1 MSDTSNPGNPSRSS
15 KASPATADDSKPAS
29 SGAKSSRSA
38 DAPDLRSH
46 YDRYLDAVGQAHQEA
61 AQKYVD
67 LVSKLAEE
75 LHNIQQDA
83 IKSDPS
89 ISFAVDIL
97 NAYKAQDIR
106 AVGDAHRM
114 LASSIQNTTSTVS
127 KRVGDALKAAQD
139 DYAAICNEAQK
150 SIQSHADDYS
160 KAVIQTAAGS
170 SPSDLNRASAA
181 ILGHGLL
188 VRAASMPYAD
198 SSPTA

>member
-1 MSDTSNPGNPSRSS
+1 
-15 KASPATADDSKPAS
+15 
-29 SGAKSSRSA
+29 
-38 DAPDLRSH
+38 
-46 YDRYLDAVGQAHQEA
+46 
-61 AQKYVD
+61 
-67 LVSKLAEE
+67 
-75 LHNIQQDA
+75 
-83 IKSDPS
+83 
-89 ISFAVDIL
+89 
-97 NAYKAQDIR
+97 
-106 AVGDAHRM
+106 M